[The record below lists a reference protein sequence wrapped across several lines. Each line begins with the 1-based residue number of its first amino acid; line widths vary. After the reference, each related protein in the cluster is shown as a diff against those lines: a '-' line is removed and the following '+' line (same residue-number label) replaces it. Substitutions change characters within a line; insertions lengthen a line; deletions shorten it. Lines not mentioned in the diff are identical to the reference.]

1 MVYIEMHNKMI
12 IDMERRIIAMTSNK
26 HDLTQGGI
34 LKKLL
39 QVAVPIMGTQLMQM
53 AYNLTDMFWLG
64 RTQQSVVA
72 VAASGLAGMYLW
84 LGMALMMIGRMGSEI
99 GTSQNLGSGDVAS
112 SQGYAQDSSRI
123 ALMLG
128 LFYGLVLIV
137 FAKPLVS
144 LFRVNE
150 QNVFDN
156 TCAYLRIVGIGI
168 PFTYVSA
175 AITGVFNGAGN
186 SRLSF
191 WANAVGLLVNMILDP
206 LMILVWGWD
215 VKGAAI
221 ATVIAQATV
230 CALFVWFIKLHPH
243 RPFEHFRILGRIDR
257 ARLRQIMRWSL
268 PVAAESGAF
277 TALAMVVTSMVSAWY
292 GETAVA
298 VQRVGSQIESL
309 SWLIGGGFSSAVTA
323 FVGQNYG
330 ARKWNRIRRG
340 YHISLVSL
348 LVWEG
353 LVTLLLIF
361 GGRYFFSLFL
371 REPVGILDM
380 GTTYLRILAGCQLF
394 MALEGACAGTFRGIG
409 QTLPP
414 SLSSIASNI
423 LRPFICW
430 WLAQWMGMNGLWLG
444 ITISAALRGIMIF
457 IWFTVYERQLPRLDE
472 PGVPANSY
480 VSG

>member
-1 MVYIEMHNKMI
+1 M
-12 IDMERRIIAMTSNK
+12 AANK

-39 QVAVPIMGTQLMQM
+39 QIAVPIMGTQLMQM

-72 VAASGLAGMYLW
+72 VASSGLAGMYLW

-99 GTSQNLGSGDVAS
+99 GTSQNLGRGDVAA
-112 SQGYAQDSSRI
+112 SQGYGQDSSRA
-123 ALMLG
+123 ALILG
-128 LFYGLVLIV
+128 IFYGLVLIIL
-137 FAKPLVS
+137 AEPLVA
-144 LFRVNE
+144 LLRVND
-150 QNVFDN
+150 QTVFNN
-156 TCAYLRIVGIGI
+156 TCDYLRIVGVGI
-168 PFTYVSA
+168 PFAYVSA

-191 WANAVGLLVNMILDP
+191 AANALGLLVNMILDP

-230 CALFVWFIKLHPH
+230 CALFVWFIKRHPH
-243 RPFEHFRILGRIDR
+243 RPFEHFRILGRIDPVR
-257 ARLRQIMRWSL
+257 IKQIMRWSL

-277 TALAMVVTSMVSAWY
+277 TALAMVVTGMVSAGY

-330 ARKWNRIRRG
+330 ARKWKRIRKG
-340 YHISLVSL
+340 YRISLVSL

-361 GGRYFFSLFL
+361 GGRFFFSLFL
-371 REPVGILDM
+371 REPPEILDM
-380 GTTYLRILAGCQLF
+380 GTTYLKILAGCQLM
-394 MALEGACAGTFRGIG
+394 MALEGACAGAFRGMG
-409 QTLPP
+409 RTMPP
-414 SLSSIASNI
+414 SLCSIAANCI
-423 LRPFICW
+423 RPVLCW
-430 WLAQWMGMNGLWLG
+430 WLSQWMGLNGLWLG
-444 ITISAALRGIMIF
+444 VTLSAMLRGIMMF
-457 IWFTVYERQLPRLDE
+457 IWFTLENRKLPHADE
-472 PGVPANSY
+472 SEPIAVT
-480 VSG
+480 